1 MALQPASVFRVLA
14 DFYQLDLLPPE
25 ERISAALEKRAKQ
38 DGSAAVPRQAPFDRH
53 APCVAP
59 DLLSQRSCPGI
70 YFKLVANFGVHDLEH
85 ETAAQIA
92 AIELA
97 RSIRQDKPEL
107 VGHGYS
113 VSVTDEVGAD
123 VCRIPIEIP

>member
-1 MALQPASVFRVLA
+1 MGARLCRGRRLSTATP
-14 DFYQLDLLPPE
+14 
-25 ERISAALEKRAKQ
+25 RAV
-38 DGSAAVPRQAPFDRH
+38 DGH
-53 APCVAP
+53 
-59 DLLSQRSCPGI
+59 
-70 YFKLVANFGVHDLEH
+70 LVANFGVHDLEH